1 MNNQI
6 KYKALTLTGELLE
19 GTIQGT
25 LADLER
31 MAHQKKLT
39 IIEFKTTEKKL
50 NTKPF
55 KNNDFLAL
63 VEELYHLSK
72 AGIAIDQA
80 LKMLIKTASKE
91 ATYLILQSILSEV
104 KAGSPLSLSIEYA
117 FKKEHVPVDP
127 LSISFIATAE
137 EIGDIPSGLE
147 QLFEYLTFHKKV
159 QSDIK
164 QALAYPIFLMI
175 MSVVVALLIFFII
188 VPKFSS
194 IFSPEEFEKLDSLP
208 YMVLSLGQYL
218 NAHMSE
224 FFLIFGILIVA
235 GVIGLKKFPIPWLTV
250 FYHTPKLSEMIVS
263 LQLSILY
270 GALSSMLKGGLEI
283 DKALLQF
290 QRIKLLPEL
299 KDLLKNTLSEI
310 KKGEKLSSVFAIS
323 RIIPSTDIALLYVG
337 ENSATLP
344 TIFKSLSTRH
354 AELFQVEVKRFLSI
368 LEPAVIVLLGMFI
381 AVIVVAIMMAVM
393 SMTDIAG

>member
-1 MNNQI
+1 MNSQI
-6 KYKALTLTGELLE
+6 KYKALTLTGEELE

-31 MAHQKKLT
+31 MAHYKKLT
-39 IIEFKTTEKKL
+39 IIEFKEIEKKL

-63 VEELYHLSK
+63 VEELYHLTK

-80 LKMLIKTASKE
+80 LKMLIQTVSKE
-91 ATYLILQSILSEV
+91 ATYVILQSILSEI
-104 KAGSPLSLSIEYA
+104 KGGSPLSVSIEHA

-175 MSVVVALLIFFII
+175 MSVFVALLIFFII

-194 IFSPEEFEKLDSLP
+194 IFSPEEFEKLDALP

-218 NAHMSE
+218 DAHMSE
-224 FFLIFGILIVA
+224 FFILFTILIV
-235 GVIGLKKFPIPWLTV
+235 GSVILLKKFPIPWLSV

-283 DKALLQF
+283 DKALRQF

-299 KDLLKNTLSEI
+299 QDLLKNALSEI

-344 TIFKSLSTRH
+344 IIFKSLSTRH

>member
-6 KYKALTLTGELLE
+6 SYKALTSTGEE
-19 GTIQGT
+19 IHGTIQGT
-25 LADLER
+25 LTDLEQ
-31 MAHQKKLT
+31 MAKNKNLIVIDFKK
-39 IIEFKTTEKKL
+39 TEKKL
-50 NTKPF
+50 NLKAF
-55 KNNDFLAL
+55 NNNDFLAL
-63 VEELYHLSK
+63 VEELYHLSN
-72 AGIAIDQA
+72 AGISIDQA
-80 LKMLIKTASKE
+80 LKMLIQTSSKE
-91 ATYLILQSILSEV
+91 ATRSILQSMLTEIKSG
-104 KAGSPLSLSIEYA
+104 ASLSASLESA
-117 FKKEHVPVDP
+117 LKKEQVPVDA
-127 LSISFIATAE
+127 LTISFIATAE

-147 QLFEYLTFHKKV
+147 QLFDYLTFHKKIQGDV
-159 QSDIK
+159 K

-208 YMVLSLGQYL
+208 YAVLSLGQYL
-218 NAHMSE
+218 DAHMSE
-224 FFLIFGILIVA
+224 FFTLFAILIV
-235 GVIGLKKFPIPWLTV
+235 GTIVLLKKFPIPWLSV
-250 FYHTPKLSEMIVS
+250 FYRIPKLSDIIVS

-270 GALSSMLKGGLEI
+270 GALSTMLKGGLEI
-283 DKALLQF
+283 DKALKQF

-299 KDLLKNTLSEI
+299 QDLLKNALSEI

-323 RIIPSTDIALLYVG
+323 KIIPSTDIALLYVG

-354 AELFQVEVKRFLSI
+354 SEAFQADVKRFLSI
-368 LEPAVIVLLGMFI
+368 LEPAVIVLLGIFI
-381 AVIVVAIMMAVM
+381 AIIVVAIMMAVM

>member
-1 MNNQI
+1 MNSQI
-6 KYKALTLTGELLE
+6 TYKALTPTGEE
-19 GTIQGT
+19 ISGNIQGT
-25 LADLER
+25 LNDLEK
-31 MAHQKKLT
+31 MAKQKKLT
-39 IIEFKTTEKKL
+39 IIDFKITEKKL

-80 LKMLIKTASKE
+80 LKMLIQTSSKE
-91 ATYLILQSILSEV
+91 ATRSILQTMLSEL
-104 KAGSPLSLSIEYA
+104 KSGSPLSKSLESA
-117 FKKEHVPVDP
+117 LKKEQVEVDS
-127 LSISFIATAE
+127 LTISFIATAE
-137 EIGDIPSGLE
+137 EVGDIPSGLQ
-147 QLFEYLTFHKKV
+147 QLFEYLTFHKKIQGDV
-159 QSDIK
+159 K

-175 MSVVVALLIFFII
+175 MSVVIALLIFFII

-208 YMVLSLGQYL
+208 YAVLSLGQYL
-218 NAHMSE
+218 DAHMSE
-224 FFLIFGILIVA
+224 FFTLFTILIVGA
-235 GVIGLKKFPIPWLTV
+235 VVLLKKFPIPWMSV
-250 FYHTPKLSEMIVS
+250 FYHTPKLSDIIVS

-270 GALSSMLKGGLEI
+270 GALSTMLKGGLEI
-283 DKALLQF
+283 DKALRQF

-299 KDLLKNTLSEI
+299 QDLLKNALSEI
-310 KKGEKLSSVFAIS
+310 KRGEKLSSVFAIS
-323 RIIPSTDIALLYVG
+323 KIIPPTDIALLYVG

-344 TIFKSLSTRH
+344 DIFKSLSTRH
-354 AELFQVEVKRFLSI
+354 SEAFQTDVKRFLSI

>member
-1 MNNQI
+1 MNSQI
-6 KYKALTLTGELLE
+6 KYKALTLTGEELE

-31 MAHQKKLT
+31 MAHHKKLT
-39 IIEFKTTEKKL
+39 IIDFKESAKKL

-63 VEELYHLSK
+63 VEELYHLTK

-80 LKMLIKTASKE
+80 LKMLIQTVSKE
-91 ATYLILQSILSEV
+91 ATYVILQSILSEI
-104 KAGSPLSLSIEYA
+104 KGGSPLSLSIEQA

-127 LSISFIATAE
+127 LSISFLATAE

-175 MSVVVALLIFFII
+175 MSVFVALLIFFII

-194 IFSPEEFEKLDSLP
+194 IFSPEEFEKLDTLP

-218 NAHMSE
+218 NAHISE
-224 FFLIFGILIVA
+224 FFILFAILIV
-235 GVIGLKKFPIPWLTV
+235 GGILLLKKFPIPWLTV

-283 DKALLQF
+283 DKALRQF

-299 KDLLKNTLSEI
+299 QDLLKNALSEI

-344 TIFKSLSTRH
+344 IIFKSLSTRH
-354 AELFQVEVKRFLSI
+354 SELFQVEVKRFLSI
-368 LEPAVIVLLGMFI
+368 LEPAVIVLLGIFI
-381 AVIVVAIMMAVM
+381 AFIVVAIMMAVM